1 MIEFAVNAMPMYHVW
16 LMLLEDKAIELEQ
29 EEKNKKFWSRFTKD
43 K

>member
-16 LMLLEDKAIELEQ
+16 LMFLEDKAIELEQ
-29 EEKNKKFWSRFTKD
+29 KEKNEKFWSRFTKD